1 VNTPGRDCDGCPR
14 LVQLR
19 EQARAQ
25 EPDWHNAPVASFGS
39 LDAELLIV
47 GLAPG
52 RGGANRTG
60 RPFTGDYAGDLLYQ
74 TIEKFGLSEGRY
86 GAAPDDGLQLRNCR
100 ITNAV
105 RCLPPDNKPIGAEI
119 KQCGGY
125 LADEIGAMGRLRVL
139 LALGVVAHGAVLTA
153 LGQRKSLFKFTHG
166 ACHQLP
172 SGLVLADS
180 YHCSRYNTNT
190 RRLTVAMFE
199 TVFTGLTEIL
209 AGA

>member
-1 VNTPGRDCDGCPR
+1 M
-14 LVQLR
+14 VQLR
-19 EQARAQ
+19 EQVRAQ

-86 GAAPDDGLQLRNCR
+86 GANPDDGLALRNCR

-105 RCLPPDNKPIGAEI
+105 RCLPPDNKPVGAEI
-119 KQCGGY
+119 KECGAY

-153 LGQRKSLFKFTHG
+153 LGQRKSLVKFSHG
-166 ACHQLP
+166 AQHQLP
-172 SGLVLADS
+172 SGLILADS

-190 RRLTVAMFE
+190 RRLSVDMFE
-199 TVFTGLTEIL
+199 TVFQGL
-209 AGA
+209 AGILVRS

>member
-1 VNTPGRDCDGCPR
+1 MNTPVRDCGGCPR

-19 EQARAQ
+19 EQVRAQ

-39 LDAELLIV
+39 LDAQLLIV

-60 RPFTGDYAGDLLYQ
+60 RPFTGDHAGDLLYQ
-74 TIEKFGLSEGRY
+74 TIEKYGFSEGKY
-86 GAAPDDGLQLRNCR
+86 GANPDDGLLLRNCR

-105 RCLPPDNKPIGAEI
+105 RCLPPGNKPVGAEI
-119 KQCGGY
+119 KQCGAY
-125 LADEIGAMGRLRVL
+125 LADEIGAMPRLRVL

-153 LGQRKSLFKFTHG
+153 LGQRKSLVKFAHG
-166 ACHQLP
+166 GRHKLP

-190 RRLTVAMFE
+190 RRLTVDMFE
-199 TVFTGLTEIL
+199 SVFAGLTETL
-209 AGA
+209 AQR